1 MSSAKKLFRATMAER
16 RSVASGSAEWR
27 YLTKT
32 ARKLAW
38 LAFGKPTKE
47 WDDE

>member
-1 MSSAKKLFRATMAER
+1 MSTAKQLFKDTMAER
-16 RSVASGSAEWR
+16 RSVARGSAEWR

-38 LAFGKPTKE
+38 LVFGKPTKE
-47 WDDE
+47 WNDE